1 MTTADIAGHRMATP
15 VSGRDGART
24 DGARTDGARTDGA
37 RKDGA
42 RTDRARRAELGSFL
56 KACRARLRP
65 EDLGLAPGPRRRT
78 PGLRREEVALLA
90 GVGVSWYTWLEQ
102 GRPINASWQVL
113 DAVARTLQLDG
124 AGRWHLYRLAEAM
137 PLRSTAKPAAVPEA
151 VCDALRS
158 LDPLPAVL
166 INSKFDIIETNSAH
180 EEMFWEWHTLPC
192 VHKNLLWCAVT
203 EPRAREQ
210 FLNYDEEIPYM
221 VARLRAAYAQ
231 HVGDLEWDEDI
242 RRLAGLSREF
252 AELWAR
258 HEVAGPAPRTL
269 RFSHADAGPM
279 TFTRAELDVSGI
291 ADLRI
296 AVYSPAD
303 DDTRTRLPRTRRPS
317 QP

>member
-24 DGARTDGARTDGA
+24 DGARTDGARTDGT
-37 RKDGA
+37 RKDGT

-102 GRPINASWQVL
+102 GRPINVSWQVL

-137 PLRSTAKPAAVPEA
+137 PLRSTTKPAAVPEA

-166 INSKFDIIETNSAH
+166 INSKFDIVETNTAH
-180 EEMFWEWHTLPC
+180 EEMFWDWHTLPC

-231 HVGDLEWDEDI
+231 HVAWSGM
-242 RRLAGLSREF
+242 
-252 AELWAR
+252 
-258 HEVAGPAPRTL
+258 RT
-269 RFSHADAGPM
+269 SAA
-279 TFTRAELDVSGI
+279 
-291 ADLRI
+291 
-296 AVYSPAD
+296 
-303 DDTRTRLPRTRRPS
+303 
-317 QP
+317 